1 MRVLHVLHTSL
12 PNVSGYSLRS
22 NQIVSLQR
30 RAGVDVAV
38 ATSVQQPDAAVDELI
53 DGVHYFRA
61 PVQIA
66 GRSPL
71 REWRMMTALH
81 ANVQRAYDAFR
92 PHIIH
97 AHSPVLV
104 GLPSQK
110 VARRAGVPFVYEV
123 RDLWENASV
132 DRGKFA
138 AESIA
143 YRVARA
149 LETHVLRRADA
160 VFTIGETLRAQLE
173 PRARQ
178 AVTITP
184 NGADTDAFAPTL
196 PDAAWQQRWNPG
208 GGPLISYIGSFQPNE
223 GLDVLIRAL
232 PAIVA
237 RIADVRVLIVGDGPE
252 RANLQRLSDTLGVA
266 PQVRFVGRVPHAQV
280 REIYAVADLL
290 VYPRLDTLTTRLT
303 TPLKP
308 LEALAMEKAVL
319 ASDLAAM
326 RELVTHGETGC
337 LFEPGN
343 PAALARA
350 AVELLQDAPRRLRLG
365 KQGRLVTV
373 AERTWQQSVAQY
385 LPVYQKLLA

>member
-1 MRVLHVLHTSL
+1 MSAERPVLIVDDDDA
-12 PNVSGYSLRS
+12 LRET
-22 NQIVSLQR
+22 L
-30 RAGVDVAV
+30 VD
-38 ATSVQQPDAAVDELI
+38 QLAVDGE
-53 DGVHYFRA
+53 FA
-61 PVQIA
+61 ATEA
-66 GRSPL
+66 GSVKAAEERL
-71 REWRMMTALH
+71 A
-81 ANVQRAYDAFR
+81 AKDARFDAV
-92 PHIIH
+92 I
-97 AHSPVLV
+97 LDV
-104 GLPSQK
+104 GLPD
-110 VARRAGVPFVYEV
+110 GDG
-123 RDLWENASV
+123 RDLCAKLRKQGQRMPIIMLTGYDSETDVVKGLDCGANDYIAKPFKLTVLLARLRAQLRIFENS
-132 DRGKFA
+132 
-138 AESIA
+138 E
-143 YRVARA
+143 
-149 LETHVLRRADA
+149 DA

-208 GGPLISYIGSFQPNE
+208 GGPLISYIGSFQPYE

-252 RANLQRLSDTLGVA
+252 RANLQRLADTLGVA